1 MTKNEQKRGD
11 LVVSK
16 EKMLKSFVIVNAFLI
31 VGMAFLMYSA
41 VAAEEEEDLG
51 PTSTGD
57 GIAKAGIAVGAALAV
72 GIAAAG
78 AGIGV
83 GIIGSAALGAIA
95 EKKEMTSWSFI
106 FIALA
111 EGVAFYGLIISFIL
125 IGKI

>member
-1 MTKNEQKRGD
+1 M
-11 LVVSK
+11 VSK

-41 VAAEEEEDLG
+41 VAAEEGGEEEDLG
-51 PTSTGD
+51 PTTTGD

>member
-1 MTKNEQKRGD
+1 M
-11 LVVSK
+11 VSK
-16 EKMLKSFVIVNAFLI
+16 GNKLKGFAIVNAFVI
-31 VGMAFLMYSA
+31 VGLAFLVYGAMAQEGSEG
-41 VAAEEEEDLG
+41 AALG
-51 PTSTGD
+51 PMSVGD
-57 GIAKAGIAVGAALAV
+57 GLAKAGIAMAAGLSV

-125 IGKI
+125 IGKL

>member
-1 MTKNEQKRGD
+1 MIKPSRMKK
-11 LVVSK
+11 L
-16 EKMLKSFVIVNAFLI
+16 
-31 VGMAFLMYSA
+31 SA
-41 VAAEEEEDLG
+41 VVLEEKKDAVLRELKERGVIHFVKAEAGGALG
-51 PTSTGD
+51 PTSVGE
-57 GIAKAGIAVGAALAV
+57 GLSRAGIAMAAGLSV

-125 IGKI
+125 IGKL

>member
-1 MTKNEQKRGD
+1 M
-11 LVVSK
+11 VSK

-41 VAAEEEEDLG
+41 VAAEEGAEEAVG
-51 PTSTGD
+51 PLSTGD
-57 GIAKAGIAVGAALAV
+57 GIASAGIAVGAALAV

-125 IGKI
+125 IGKL

>member
-1 MTKNEQKRGD
+1 
-11 LVVSK
+11 VVSK

-41 VAAEEEEDLG
+41 VAAEESAEAVG
-51 PTSTGD
+51 PLSTGD

-125 IGKI
+125 IGKL

>member
-1 MTKNEQKRGD
+1 M
-11 LVVSK
+11 VSK

-41 VAAEEEEDLG
+41 VAAEESAEAVG
-51 PTSTGD
+51 PLSTGD

-125 IGKI
+125 IGKL